1 MTTIPHDE
9 INDLTLK
16 EAVDSHAQRSGTVTG
31 HVNAV
36 IKQPYAALAPRIVPR
51 LPHLLQYISMIQLVR
66 VA

>member
-16 EAVDSHAQRSGTVTG
+16 EAVDSHAQRSGTVTD

-36 IKQPYAALAPRIVPR
+36 IKQPYAALAPRMSGFPSLEKMLEF
-51 LPHLLQYISMIQLVR
+51 LPLLFQ
-66 VA
+66 